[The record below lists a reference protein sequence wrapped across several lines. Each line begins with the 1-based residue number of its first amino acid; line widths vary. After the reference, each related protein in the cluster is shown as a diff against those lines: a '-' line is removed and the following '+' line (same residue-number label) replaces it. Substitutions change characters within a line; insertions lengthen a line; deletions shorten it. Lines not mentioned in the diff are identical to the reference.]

1 MSRPAPTTQ
10 PPRRL
15 LGSGRRLVNYT
26 SASITSNSPTSYS
39 PLSRRTDDSLQD
51 LPQNIRRVIG
61 NYSSDLQGSQYPSAN
76 VIRRLGG
83 MRRQAPTMTY
93 ANGRSTPYS
102 SSNAR
107 AELPPQQEWNSVED
121 YVIANRDRLFL
132 LEEELVVSGGA
143 GAVREFEEITTGMTY
158 LEMADSLQ
166 NNSGYQKL
174 VFEYLDSLTRRRP
187 VSLRQLLPTGSYL
200 DTRHHIVF
208 LQRVLDNLRTGTES
222 TYGNLETEAGRLVM
236 ELEPYAKT
244 PQYLQMLRL
253 FVRVGVYL
261 HVLKMYGT
269 KSSLSSEI
277 ESLGYEIQGFIAR
290 SRSEVEG
297 DWDEE
302 Y

>member
-1 MSRPAPTTQ
+1 
-10 PPRRL
+10 
-15 LGSGRRLVNYT
+15 
-26 SASITSNSPTSYS
+26 
-39 PLSRRTDDSLQD
+39 
-51 LPQNIRRVIG
+51 
-61 NYSSDLQGSQYPSAN
+61 
-76 VIRRLGG
+76 
-83 MRRQAPTMTY
+83 MTY
-93 ANGRSTPYS
+93 ASGRSPAS

-107 AELPPQQEWNSVED
+107 VELPPQQEWNSVED
-121 YVIANRDRLFL
+121 YVIANRDRLFI
-132 LEEELVVSGGA
+132 LEDELVALGGA

-187 VSLRQLLPTGSYL
+187 VIMRQLLPSGSYL

-222 TYGNLETEAGRLVM
+222 TYANLETEAGRLVL

-261 HVLKMYGT
+261 HVLKTYGT
-269 KSSLSSEI
+269 KSSLRSEI

-290 SRSEVEG
+290 SRAEAEG

>member
-15 LGSGRRLVNYT
+15 LGSGRRLINYT
-26 SASITSNSPTSYS
+26 SASITSNSPSSSTSYS
-39 PLSRRTDDSLQD
+39 PLPRRPDDSLQD

-61 NYSSDLQGSQYPSAN
+61 NYSSELQGSQYPSAN

-83 MRRQAPTMTY
+83 MRRQVPTMTY
-93 ANGRSTPYS
+93 ASGRSPAS

-107 AELPPQQEWNSVED
+107 VELPPQQEWNSVED
-121 YVIANRDRLFL
+121 YVIANRDRLFI
-132 LEEELVVSGGA
+132 LEDELVALGGA

-187 VSLRQLLPTGSYL
+187 VIMRQLLPSGSYL

-222 TYGNLETEAGRLVM
+222 TYANLETEAGRLVL

-261 HVLKMYGT
+261 HVLKTYGT
-269 KSSLSSEI
+269 KSSLRSEI

-290 SRSEVEG
+290 SRAEAE
-297 DWDEE
+297 
-302 Y
+302 